1 MKDSLT
7 IAIPLY
13 NEEESVKNLHFVLT
27 PIIER
32 LQSERSINTILVN
45 DGSTDNTKKLL

>member
-13 NEEESVKNLHFVLT
+13 NEEEVKNLHFVLT

-32 LQSERSINTILVN
+32 LQFERSINTF
-45 DGSTDNTKKLL
+45 K